1 MYRLTDRTE
10 AVTAHAAKVAC
21 ASEDGAIIVR
31 IFIWAIDGH
40 FAWSERV
47 SARISTCG

>member
-1 MYRLTDRTE
+1 MPPTSPLSQRMVGSSHVSY
-10 AVTAHAAKVAC
+10 
-21 ASEDGAIIVR
+21 
-31 IFIWAIDGH
+31 FIAAIDGH